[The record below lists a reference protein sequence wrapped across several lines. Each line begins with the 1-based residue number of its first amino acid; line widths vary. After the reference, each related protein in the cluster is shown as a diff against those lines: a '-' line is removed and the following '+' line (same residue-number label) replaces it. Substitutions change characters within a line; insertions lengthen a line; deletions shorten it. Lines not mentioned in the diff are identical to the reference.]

1 MPEHDTER
9 SETQAA
15 SQPRTGFVKMM
26 RSPDII
32 ELIETSPVTFTLA
45 AVIALRARYR
55 SGISLKG
62 LQPGESF
69 LGDYRRCGL
78 SRQQYRTAQANL
90 AKWRFAEFRPTNK
103 GTIAKLIDVRLFDVL
118 NESGNQQTNQQP
130 TNGQP
135 LTNKGKKEKQ
145 EKNLTMTGGLARP
158 SSGERCPKS
167 GKALTEF
174 AKQHDIPDET
184 VFRFARYNNSRQ
196 WPLND
201 WRGALLAFQDTCD
214 ESSGGVSAVPSNWR
228 PEIVHPDDISAPD

>member
-1 MPEHDTER
+1 MPKTHPDEVEN
-9 SETQAA
+9 QAENL
-15 SQPRTGFVKMM
+15 PRTGFVKMM

-55 SGISLKG
+55 PGVSLKG

-69 LGDYRRCGL
+69 LGDFRQCGL

-90 AKWRFAEFRPTNK
+90 AKWGFAEFRPTNK

-118 NESGNQQTNQQP
+118 NESGNQQTNQRA

-135 LTNKGKKEKQ
+135 LTKKGKKDKK
-145 EKNLTMTGGLARP
+145 EKNLTMTGGPARP
-158 SSGERCPKS
+158 SSGDRCPKT
-167 GKALTEF
+167 GTALMEF

-201 WRGALLAFQDTCD
+201 WRGALLAFRDTCD
-214 ESSGGVSAVPSNWR
+214 ESSGGVSAVPLNWR
-228 PEIVHPDDISAPD
+228 PEIVHPADISAPD